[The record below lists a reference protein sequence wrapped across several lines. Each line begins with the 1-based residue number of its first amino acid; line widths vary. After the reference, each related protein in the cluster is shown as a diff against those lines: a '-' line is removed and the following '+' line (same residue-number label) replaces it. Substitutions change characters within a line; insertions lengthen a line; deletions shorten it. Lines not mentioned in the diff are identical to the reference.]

1 MPTIDSVTVNS
12 MNHDL
17 ILINIREKYT
27 SVFWV
32 ILTAGVGIFAFSKL
46 ATNKI

>member
-1 MPTIDSVTVNS
+1 MPSTDSVTFDS

-17 ILINIREKYT
+17 TLINIREKYT
-27 SVFWV
+27 SIFWV

>member
-1 MPTIDSVTVNS
+1 MPSQLDPVTANS

-17 ILINIREKYT
+17 NLITIREKYT
-27 SVFWV
+27 SIFWV

-46 ATNKI
+46 TTNN